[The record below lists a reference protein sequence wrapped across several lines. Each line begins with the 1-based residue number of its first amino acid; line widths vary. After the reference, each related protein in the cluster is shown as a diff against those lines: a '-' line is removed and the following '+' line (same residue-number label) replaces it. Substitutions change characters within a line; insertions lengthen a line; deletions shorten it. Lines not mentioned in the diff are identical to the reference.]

1 MKNLIIDSRLR
12 SFEKNYLINLGY
24 NLIEVPISKKTYFE
38 IAAHVDIFATKLNDT
53 LILEPSIYERLR
65 KSLNTKAICG
75 IEKIGSKY
83 PEDIKYNVCSIG
95 KNVIHNFKYTDKKI
109 LEYIEKNNLKKINI
123 NQGYSKC
130 SICVVDSNSAIV
142 TDKKI
147 ANELKRNGIDVLY
160 INDKLDIKLYKDEK
174 RNYSKMN
181 GFIGG
186 AISRLKDKI
195 IVFGNLQKID
205 KENKI
210 KEFITSK
217 NIEIIDFENEDVIDY
232 GGIIEIE

>member
-1 MKNLIIDSRLR
+1 M
-12 SFEKNYLINLGY
+12 
-24 NLIEVPISKKTYFE
+24 
-38 IAAHVDIFATKLNDT
+38 
-53 LILEPSIYERLR
+53 
-65 KSLNTKAICG
+65 
-75 IEKIGSKY
+75 
-83 PEDIKYNVCSIG
+83 
-95 KNVIHNFKYTDKKI
+95 
-109 LEYIEKNNLKKINI
+109 
-123 NQGYSKC
+123 
-130 SICVVDSNSAIV
+130 
-142 TDKKI
+142 
-147 ANELKRNGIDVLY
+147 LY

-174 RNYSKMN
+174 RNYSTMN

-232 GGIIEIE
+232 GGVIEIE